1 MISGIEPKYRSLSE
15 IHRQTCS
22 ATISNISNRSAQPQE
37 FIYVRAGSSVSP
49 QVSSATNAA
58 CNSNSNVTH
67 ILLSVFGIMLT
78 AMNSSGRGLHSQFFF
93 CEGPRTGASAAKV
106 SRPITG
112 LRRGQYSQAFT
123 VGRKIYNPF
132 FFSERAAFR
141 CSKACLYKV

>member
-93 CEGPRTGASAAKV
+93 CEGPRTGAN
-106 SRPITG
+106 PEMCPD
-112 LRRGQYSQAFT
+112 QSQAFKEVNNSQALT
-123 VGRKIYNPF
+123 VGRQTNPF
-132 FFSERAAFR
+132 FLNEPLPG
-141 CSKACLYKV
+141 CLLYTSPSPRD